1 MNLSIWLC
9 HPCSTTRD
17 FIAFRYVLNI
27 CLVMSHG
34 DRCYR
39 ECHYIVKKQETKRRG
54 RGYQPLL
61 GRAGSGKD
69 NQ

>member
-1 MNLSIWLC
+1 MNLFIWLG
-9 HPCSTTRD
+9 HPCSTSHEL
-17 FIAFRYVLNI
+17 IAFRYVLNAF
-27 CLVMSHG
+27 LVMSHG

-39 ECHYIVKKQETKRRG
+39 ECHYKVKKQETKRRG